1 MIFKKPKGN
10 QNRGRKRKLAAA
22 AILSLDLLFGGPQ
35 LDSSNSKTFQSGG
48 NSKTEIS
55 RVLEQKSPS
64 MKDFNQKGSVQPEQV
79 LKGTQGAQTALKISS
94 GGSDNTSSPSS
105 QPSKFNAGSKAR
117 GAARRDFARR
127 QAGKNSPSRQSG
139 GGFVADAF
147 TVEPKFPARP
157 GGNGLFGRFTPKPT
171 PDLHNPGC
179 AGGPRSVT
187 VLSGQRNSD
196 SSTNYSETVEFND
209 GYKAQAGNV
218 QLDHILVKHGHQ
230 WGIDDIDLKNTRDAN
245 NNLFSG
251 KPEQI
256 RTRLTP
262 ENREKLRT
270 GIQEMASSSKLESYP
285 NYPISGDM
293 GRAYLCPDT
302 GLFIGIDKDN
312 VIRKAYVASEN
323 LINYL
328 RTNCI

>member
-1 MIFKKPKGN
+1 MKISKSILIFLFASSILGAFSYALNRTDGNVYKSVLFTLYFLAIKIGLIPPNVPLELN
-10 QNRGRKRKLAAA
+10 QNQPNQQLVSRVQPRPVYNPYVSILDEYRPSGLYMTNFERSSLVSQHSQSLKLVNELRAGDSRVTQAAWLLITIWMLQQQSVGFQPVRQA
-22 AILSLDLLFGGPQ
+22 PMPPHLESARNLLFGKPKPDQ
-35 LDSSNSKTFQSGG
+35 FSCRRLSMFDSQQFENQNVNTNHFK
-48 NSKTEIS
+48 
-55 RVLEQKSPS
+55 KSP
-64 MKDFNQKGSVQPEQV
+64 
-79 LKGTQGAQTALKISS
+79 
-94 GGSDNTSSPSS
+94 
-105 QPSKFNAGSKAR
+105 
-117 GAARRDFARR
+117 
-127 QAGKNSPSRQSG
+127 
-139 GGFVADAF
+139 
-147 TVEPKFPARP
+147 
-157 GGNGLFGRFTPKPT
+157 
-171 PDLHNPGC
+171 
-179 AGGPRSVT
+179 
-187 VLSGQRNSD
+187 
-196 SSTNYSETVEFND
+196 NYSETVKFND
-209 GYKAQAGNV
+209 GYKAEAVNV

-245 NNLFSG
+245 NNLSPG

-302 GLFIGIDKDN
+302 GLFIGIDKNN

-328 RTNCI
+328 RTNCT

>member
-1 MIFKKPKGN
+1 
-10 QNRGRKRKLAAA
+10 
-22 AILSLDLLFGGPQ
+22 
-35 LDSSNSKTFQSGG
+35 
-48 NSKTEIS
+48 
-55 RVLEQKSPS
+55 
-64 MKDFNQKGSVQPEQV
+64 
-79 LKGTQGAQTALKISS
+79 
-94 GGSDNTSSPSS
+94 
-105 QPSKFNAGSKAR
+105 
-117 GAARRDFARR
+117 
-127 QAGKNSPSRQSG
+127 
-139 GGFVADAF
+139 
-147 TVEPKFPARP
+147 
-157 GGNGLFGRFTPKPT
+157 
-171 PDLHNPGC
+171 
-179 AGGPRSVT
+179 
-187 VLSGQRNSD
+187 
-196 SSTNYSETVEFND
+196 VEFND

-245 NNLFSG
+245 NNLFPG

-270 GIQEMASSSKLESYP
+270 GIQEMASSSKLEFYL

-302 GLFIGIDKDN
+302 GLFIGIDKNN
-312 VIRKAYVASEN
+312 VIRKAYVASEI